1 MLPNKRLK
9 LTARVDCRLRNES
22 FFSAPQL
29 KRDPLGGCT
38 MASSMTLV
46 TVIAALAASPVR
58 APCAQADSPR
68 AALGTYLKGIRTG
81 DRDLVLSVYYFGDRP
96 KDFYLPGPLP
106 LGEYRVTNETVL
118 DSLAA
123 KRWNDKGIAPSAM
136 PGDVELEVE
145 ELMAGR
151 REMFSYSLRRIEGK
165 WRIYA
170 HSAWD
175 APE

>member
-1 MLPNKRLK
+1 MRPGGLASCSPGHI
-9 LTARVDCRLRNES
+9 
-22 FFSAPQL
+22 PQGH
-29 KRDPLGGCT
+29 K
-38 MASSMTLV
+38 
-46 TVIAALAASPVR
+46 
-58 APCAQADSPR
+58 
-68 AALGTYLKGIRTG
+68 
-81 DRDLVLSVYYFGDRP
+81 DRGSDLVLSVYYFGDRP